1 MVYETRRLG
10 YGNLTVPPEEKMDR
24 KGSRKK
30 AAVQETD
37 VPRPEAT
44 PVTPAAPP
52 PAARVEPPRAPA
64 SRPEP
69 PRRPE
74 PPAATRVEPARRPE
88 PVSPTARPDPFR
100 RTPPVAPAPR
110 PGFPGRAPAS
120 PSPTAPRSFFT
131 PIIETGSAEELEHRH
146 FPRAQLATN
155 FELWIDEE
163 GERRFTATLR
173 SGNVSVG
180 GAFLESTFFLPMDTE
195 LRVRFSL
202 EPGAAPVEARAR
214 IVREQRP
221 RREDEPSGFGIR
233 FEEFYGQTE
242 VSLARLFLDMRLRT
256 FAEEYLLSNRARGLP
271 NELERVV
278 DALAA
283 WELLKANNPT
293 DTWRGE

>member
-1 MVYETRRLG
+1 
-10 YGNLTVPPEEKMDR
+10 MDR

-30 AAVQETD
+30 ASEQVTD
-37 VPRPEAT
+37 TPPPQAAPET
-44 PVTPAAPP
+44 PVAPP
-52 PAARVEPPRAPA
+52 PEAKAEAPRAPA
-64 SRPEP
+64 ARPESS
-69 PRRPE
+69 RRPE
-74 PPAATRVEPARRPE
+74 PPAATRVEPSRRPE
-88 PVSPTARPDPFR
+88 PMVPPSRPDPFR
-100 RTPPVAPAPR
+100 RTPPAAPAAK
-110 PGFPGRAPAS
+110 PGLPGRSPAS
-120 PSPTAPRSFFT
+120 PTASRSFFT
-131 PIIETGSAEELEHRH
+131 PLIEAGSPEELEHRH

-155 FELWIDEE
+155 FELWIDE
-163 GERRFTATLR
+163 GGDRRFTATLR
-173 SGNVSVG
+173 SANVSVG

-202 EPGAAPVEARAR
+202 EAGAAPVEARAR

-221 RREDEPSGFGIR
+221 RREDDPAGFGIR

-256 FAEEYLLSNRARGLP
+256 FAEEYLRSNRARGLP

-293 DTWRGE
+293 DTWRGG

>member
-1 MVYETRRLG
+1 
-10 YGNLTVPPEEKMDR
+10 MDR

-30 AAVQETD
+30 ASGQPEDTEVTEAAPPAAPQTEVAPRAPAPTRASAPAPA
-37 VPRPEAT
+37 PRPEPAR
-44 PVTPAAPP
+44 PVPPAAPAARVDPFRRGTAPAAPP
-52 PAARVEPPRAPA
+52 P
-64 SRPEP
+64 
-69 PRRPE
+69 
-74 PPAATRVEPARRPE
+74 
-88 PVSPTARPDPFR
+88 
-100 RTPPVAPAPR
+100 R
-110 PGFPGRAPAS
+110 PGFPARPAAS
-120 PSPTAPRSFFT
+120 PSPSPARSSFFS
-131 PIIETGSAEELEHRH
+131 PVIEPGGEDELEHRH
-146 FPRAQLATN
+146 FPRARLATS
-155 FELWIDEE
+155 FEVWIDDGG

-221 RREDEPSGFGIR
+221 RREDEATGFGIR

-242 VSLARLFLDMRLRT
+242 VSLARLFLDTRLRT
-256 FAEEYLLSNRARGLP
+256 FAEEYLRSNRARGLP

-293 DTWRGE
+293 DSWRGE